1 MNIQI
6 TGNELITKMLNDWY
20 RDIRAQRISEAK
32 KLKGE
37 IDKKLYI
44 IESDVKVLFHYYL
57 LEFR

>member
-32 KLKGE
+32 KLKGRS
-37 IDKKLYI
+37 IKSFIL
-44 IESDVKVLFHYYL
+44 SNQM
-57 LEFR
+57 